1 MMASL
6 RVALFWSAVIA
17 CVVAQIAIV
26 RSTLAALRTPTSV
39 DGLAPDAS
47 AASASDARRRPLP
60 AQRRTMELLWVA
72 LPALALVWLF
82 AAGYPLVTGSGT

>member
-1 MMASL
+1 M
-6 RVALFWSAVIA
+6 IA

-26 RSTLAALRTPTSV
+26 RSTLAALRTRTSP

-60 AQRRTMELLWVA
+60 AQHRGMELLWVA
-72 LPALALVWLF
+72 LPAAALVWLF
-82 AAGYPLVTGSGT
+82 VASHRLLGASGT

>member
-6 RVALFWSAVIA
+6 RVALFWGAVIA
-17 CVVAQIAIV
+17 CIVAQAAIV
-26 RSTLAALRTPTSV
+26 RSTLAALGTPTSP

-47 AASASDARRRPLP
+47 LASASDARRRPLP
-60 AQRRTMELLWVA
+60 AQRRGLELLWVA

-82 AAGYPLVTGSGT
+82 AAGHRLVMGAAA